1 MSEHLSADDVA
12 LHLDGVL
19 TAADQARIEQH
30 LADCDECR
38 AELIAVSRVL
48 RTRPRPYRRRWLVP
62 VGLAAA
68 AVAALVIIGPGL
80 WKQPSLPSYREP
92 AVSTTPAPIGIAPRG
107 PSAGPV
113 RLIWTRVPHAER
125 YRLTVFD
132 RTGLVI
138 WESQT
143 TDTSVALPGSVHLHP
158 RVPYFW
164 QVEAQTSWNRWITS
178 DVVEF
183 TRP

>member
-1 MSEHLSADDVA
+1 MREHLSVDDVS

-19 TAADQARIEQH
+19 SPSEQARVERH

-38 AELIAVSRVL
+38 AELIALSQLL
-48 RTRPRPYRRRWLVP
+48 RTRPHRRRWLVP

-68 AVAALVIIGPGL
+68 AVAALVIIGPRL
-80 WKQPSLPSYREP
+80 SEQPPVPTYREP

-107 PSAGPV
+107 PSAAPI

-132 RTGLVI
+132 STGLVI
-138 WESQT
+138 WESQA
-143 TDTSVALPGSVHLHP
+143 TDTSVALPGTVRLHP